1 MSRYYSR
8 VIEMDASKRIIRQTR
23 LPKLLARDPF
33 LTDEQLA
40 QKLKVSVPTIRLDRT
55 CLGIPELRERT
66 RLMAET
72 AQNKLK
78 AISKKDIVGD
88 LIALELNKKAI
99 STLTITPDMVLEKT
113 GVMRGH
119 FMFAM
124 ADTLALAL
132 VDAEVALTGV
142 GNVKYR
148 VPVYAG
154 TTLVAKAEVVN
165 RRKDRFFIHV
175 YIFMRDKQIE
185 VFRAKFIVVAL
196 SGERKREA

>member
-1 MSRYYSR
+1 MN
-8 VIEMDASKRIIRQTR
+8 ASQKKIRQAK

-33 LTDEQLA
+33 LTDQQLA
-40 QKLKVSVPTIRLDRT
+40 GKLKVSIPTIRLDRT
-55 CLGIPELRERT
+55 CLGIPELRERI
-66 RLMAET
+66 RLMAES

-88 LIALELNKKAI
+88 LVALELNKRAI
-99 STLTITPDMVLEKT
+99 STLTITPDMVLEKS
-113 GVMRGH
+113 GVARGH

-132 VDAEVALTGV
+132 VDAQVALTGV
-142 GNVKYR
+142 GSVKYR

-154 TTLVAKAEVVN
+154 AVLVANAEVTN
-165 RRKDRFFIHV
+165 RRKDKFFIRV
-175 YIFMRDKQIE
+175 YIRNQKIE

-196 SGERKREA
+196 SGERKL

>member
-1 MSRYYSR
+1 
-8 VIEMDASKRIIRQTR
+8 MDATKRIARQTK

-33 LTDEQLA
+33 LTDAELA
-40 QKLKVSVPTIRLDRT
+40 RKLKVSVPTIRLDRT

-66 RLMAET
+66 RLMAES

-165 RRKDRFFIHV
+165 KRKDRFFIHV
-175 YIFMRDKQIE
+175 YIYMRDKQIE

>member
-1 MSRYYSR
+1 M
-8 VIEMDASKRIIRQTR
+8 
-23 LPKLLARDPF
+23 
-33 LTDEQLA
+33 
-40 QKLKVSVPTIRLDRT
+40 
-55 CLGIPELRERT
+55 
-66 RLMAET
+66 MAET

>member
-1 MSRYYSR
+1 
-8 VIEMDASKRIIRQTR
+8 MDDSKRIFRQTR

>member
-1 MSRYYSR
+1 
-8 VIEMDASKRIIRQTR
+8 MDASKRIIRQTR

-132 VDAEVALTGV
+132 VDAEVALTCV

>member
-1 MSRYYSR
+1 
-8 VIEMDASKRIIRQTR
+8 MDASKRIVRQAK
-23 LPKLLARDPF
+23 LPKLLAKDPF

-40 QKLKVSVPTIRLDRT
+40 EKLNVSVPTIRLDRT
-55 CLGIPELRERT
+55 YLGIPELRERT

-72 AQNKLK
+72 AQTKLK
-78 AISKKDIVGD
+78 AIAKKDIVGD
-88 LIALELNKKAI
+88 LISLELNKSAI
-99 STLTITPDMVLEKT
+99 STLTITPDMVLEKS
-113 GVMRGH
+113 GVTRGH

-142 GNVKYR
+142 GNVKYK

-154 TTLVAKAEVVN
+154 ATLVAKADVTN
-165 RRKDRFFIHV
+165 RRKDKFFIRV
-175 YIFMRDKQIE
+175 LINNDKIE
-185 VFRAKFIVVAL
+185 VFRAKFVVVAL

>member
-1 MSRYYSR
+1 
-8 VIEMDASKRIIRQTR
+8 MDASKRIVRQAK
-23 LPKLLARDPF
+23 LPKLLAKDPF

-40 QKLKVSVPTIRLDRT
+40 EKLNVSVPTIRLDRT
-55 CLGIPELRERT
+55 YLGIPELRERT

-72 AQNKLK
+72 AQTKLK
-78 AISKKDIVGD
+78 AIAKKDIVGD
-88 LIALELNKKAI
+88 LISLELNKSAM
-99 STLTITPDMVLEKT
+99 STLTITPDMVLEKS
-113 GVMRGH
+113 GVTRGH

-142 GNVKYR
+142 GNVKYK

-154 TTLVAKAEVVN
+154 ATLVAKAEVTN
-165 RRKDRFFIHV
+165 RRKDKFFIRV
-175 YIFMRDKQIE
+175 LINNDKIE
-185 VFRAKFIVVAL
+185 VFRAKFVVVAL

>member
-1 MSRYYSR
+1 
-8 VIEMDASKRIIRQTR
+8 MDASKRIVRQAK
-23 LPKLLARDPF
+23 LPKLLAKDPF

-40 QKLKVSVPTIRLDRT
+40 EKLNVSVPTIRLDRT
-55 CLGIPELRERT
+55 YLGIPELRERT

-72 AQNKLK
+72 AQTKLK
-78 AISKKDIVGD
+78 AIAKKDIVGD
-88 LIALELNKKAI
+88 LISLELNKSAM
-99 STLTITPDMVLEKT
+99 STLTITPDMVLEKS
-113 GVMRGH
+113 GVTRGH

-142 GNVKYR
+142 GNVKYK

-154 TTLVAKAEVVN
+154 ATLVAKADVTN
-165 RRKDRFFIHV
+165 RRKDKFFIRV
-175 YIFMRDKQIE
+175 LINNDKIE
-185 VFRAKFIVVAL
+185 VFRAKFVVVAL